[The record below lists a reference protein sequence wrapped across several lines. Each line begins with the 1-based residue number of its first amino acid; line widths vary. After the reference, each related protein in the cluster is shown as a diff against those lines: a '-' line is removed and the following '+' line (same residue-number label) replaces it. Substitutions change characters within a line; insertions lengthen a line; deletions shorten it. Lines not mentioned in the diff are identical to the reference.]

1 MQKSGLQG
9 SGPGKWPSKG
19 QFWSLQPV
27 IGCIVDSSGVV
38 GSWDTEVGSVFDVV
52 FKLVVGVVMT
62 VDVGDSGNLV
72 VLPEQEYLICPY
84 SMYKNHY
91 SEFTRKRF

>member
-72 VLPEQEYLICPY
+72 VLPEQEYLICP
-84 SMYKNHY
+84 
-91 SEFTRKRF
+91 